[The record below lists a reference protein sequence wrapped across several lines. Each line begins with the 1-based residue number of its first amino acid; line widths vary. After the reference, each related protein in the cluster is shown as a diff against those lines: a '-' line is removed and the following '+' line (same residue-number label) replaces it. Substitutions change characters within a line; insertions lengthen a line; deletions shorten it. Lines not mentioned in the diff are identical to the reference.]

1 MKQALVT
8 GASHGIGR
16 AIAIQLCEDGWEVW
30 GIGRTFDQQPYPSSF
45 HPVILDLLDDQR
57 VISCLDHLDLDL
69 SLLVNNAGCAYYG
82 LHEFMKDS
90 QIQQMVRLD
99 LEVPMRLCR
108 YYGRMLRENR
118 GTIINISS
126 VTALSASPH
135 AAAYGAAKAGLLA
148 FSRSLFEEER
158 KHGMKVICMMPDLTK
173 TELYRNA
180 DFIPNEASDC
190 HLEPE
195 DIAQAVHDLL
205 VMRQEICPCE
215 IVIRPQRNSI
225 SKKTS

>member
-16 AIAIQLCEDGWEVW
+16 AIAMQLCKDGWEVW
-30 GIGRTFDQQPYPSSF
+30 GIGRTFQQQTYPSSF
-45 HPVILDLLDDQR
+45 HPIILDLLDDQN
-57 VISCLDHLDLDL
+57 VLSCLDELDLDL

-99 LEVPMRLCR
+99 LEEPMRLCR
-108 YYGRMLRENR
+108 YYGRRLRENH
-118 GTIINISS
+118 GTIINVAS
-126 VTALSASPH
+126 VTALGASPH

-158 KHGMKVICMMPDLTK
+158 KHGMKVICLMPDLTE
-173 TELYRNA
+173 TDLYRHA
-180 DFIPNEASDC
+180 DFQPGKENDC
-190 HLEPE
+190 HLESE
-195 DIAQAVHDLL
+195 DIALAVHDLL
-205 VMRQEICPCE
+205 AMRAEICPCE
-215 IVIRPQRNSI
+215 MVIRPQRNVI
-225 SKKTS
+225 CKKRS